1 MSQLAPW
8 ISELKKELRGEG
20 YNLQVTSL
28 GATLEC
34 PRDGLLTIAR
44 LLRDDPRF
52 LFEQLID
59 VCGVDYAEYGKTEWE
74 TDQASY
80 EGFSRGV
87 EPLEQDSTTPWEK
100 PRFAVV
106 YHLLSL
112 NFNRRLRVRVFVER
126 EPLIVESLVDI
137 WPSANWFE
145 REVFDLY
152 GILFANHPD
161 LRRILTDYGFVGHPF
176 RKDFPVSGEVEV
188 RYDATEQ
195 RVIYEAVDIVP
206 RVLVP
211 KVIRHDSRYN
221 EHGEQAES

>member
-1 MSQLAPW
+1 MPQLAPW
-8 ISELKKELRGEG
+8 ISELQKECCGEG
-20 YNLQVTSL
+20 FELQVSEL

-34 PRDGLLTIAR
+34 PRDALISVAQ

-59 VCGVDYAEYGKTEWE
+59 VCGVDYADYGKTAWE
-74 TDQASY
+74 TDQATY
-80 EGFSRGV
+80 DGFSRAV
-87 EPLEQDSTTPWEK
+87 DPTQISNNTWLK

-106 YHLLSL
+106 YHFLSL
-112 NFNRRLRVRVFVER
+112 HYNRRLRLRVFADND
-126 EPLIVESLVDI
+126 PMIIESLVDI

-176 RKDFPVSGEVEV
+176 RKDFPVHGEVEM

-195 RVIYEAVDIVP
+195 RVIYEPVTISP

-211 KVIRHDSRYN
+211 KVIREDNRYN
-221 EHGEQAES
+221 EHGEKLES